1 MLPMLPVRATM
12 STHIVQTP
20 VPRFAAKAGVNLG
33 SEVVSTEL
41 RLLLLEV
48 SEGGQDVLGR
58 RTSVGVWIFGVSAV
72 LVPAR

>member
-1 MLPMLPVRATM
+1 MLPMLTVRATM

-20 VPRFAAKAGVNLG
+20 VPRLAAEAGVNLG
-33 SEVVSTEL
+33 SEVSTEL

-58 RTSVGVWIFGVSAV
+58 RTGVSV
-72 LVPAR
+72 